1 MGLYRWQFKWHWVFL
16 FTPPSLHTKHYYWT
30 EHWPAHRRFCRPKI
44 VARARRQAGIALDR
58 LFLCQI
64 QDPLP
69 IFEHRISVWWLLKSE
84 EKWGNGVRRI
94 SDLVHIAQELG
105 TPVDLTSQQQPR
117 HLTRLPR
124 FYFQFSNIKCN
135 CWLFIPSKLT
145 THSKF
150 PRSWN
155 CVPLALSIISGMQ
168 CPVSGFKYFNTSSW

>member
-30 EHWPAHRRFCRPKI
+30 LTCPPAILQAENCGKGKEASRHCTRQIIFVPNPGSFTHYRAPNFCL
-44 VARARRQAGIALDR
+44 VAA
-58 LFLCQI
+58 
-64 QDPLP
+64 
-69 IFEHRISVWWLLKSE
+69 KSE

-155 CVPLALSIISGMQ
+155 CVPLALSTISGMQ
-168 CPVSGFKYFNTSSW
+168 CPVSGFKYFNASSW